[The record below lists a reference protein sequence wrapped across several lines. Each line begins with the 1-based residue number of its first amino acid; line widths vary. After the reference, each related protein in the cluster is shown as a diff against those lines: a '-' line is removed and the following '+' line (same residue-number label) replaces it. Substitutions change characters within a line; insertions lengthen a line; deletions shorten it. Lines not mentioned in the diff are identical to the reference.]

1 MNRLHRTLAVAAATL
16 GCAAVVAGRKPA
28 IDPSVLASEIDQE
41 TDHISAL
48 ELAEQI
54 MRADPTLRVFD
65 LRSAADFDDFHIPT
79 SQRAT
84 ISDLTHETL
93 PLNSKIVL
101 YSAGGAHA
109 AQAWVL
115 LRLRGYRN
123 VYFLREGMY
132 EWNARVLEPQL
143 AVDATASERTAFERA
158 VPLSRFFGGKT
169 HTGVARAELLPG
181 YWTGAPNEGGPV
193 VALAASVRRRGC

>member
-1 MNRLHRTLAVAAATL
+1 MNRLHRTLAVAAAAL
-16 GCAAVVAGRKPA
+16 GCTSVIAGRKPA
-28 IDPSVLASEIDQE
+28 MDPSVLASEIDQE

-54 MRADPTLRVFD
+54 MRTDPTLRVFD
-65 LRSAADFDDFHIPT
+65 LRSTTDFDDFHIPT
-79 SQRAT
+79 AQRANL
-84 ISDLTHETL
+84 SDLTHAAL
-93 PLNSKIVL
+93 PLNSRIVL

-123 VYFLREGMY
+123 VYFLREGVY

-143 AVDATASERTAFERA
+143 AVDATASEREAFERA
-158 VPLSRFFGGKT
+158 APLSRFFGGKT
-169 HTGVARAELLPG
+169 HTGISRAELLPG
-181 YWTGAPNEGGPV
+181 YWMRTSNEGG
-193 VALAASVRRRGC
+193 LAIAQAGPVRRRGC

>member
-1 MNRLHRTLAVAAATL
+1 MTALVAAAAAL
-16 GCAAVVAGRKPA
+16 GCTAVIAGRKPA

-79 SQRAT
+79 AQRAT
-84 ISDLTHETL
+84 ISDLTHEAL
-93 PLNSKIVL
+93 PLNSKIVV

-143 AVDATASERTAFERA
+143 AVDAHGAGNAQPLIA
-158 VPLSRFFGGKT
+158 LVPLSCFFGGKT
-169 HTGVARAELLPG
+169 HTGVSRAELLPG
-181 YWTGAPNEGGPV
+181 YWTGVPNEGGPV
-193 VALAASVRRRGC
+193 VAEAATVRRRGC